1 MVHGGDSDGLGDDGA
16 SAKGRERR
24 DEHELDRK
32 RKSRMRNQV
41 NAVCKLQS
49 REQDQTCGSRC
60 EWNRSCGIHQHGKD
74 NEINTDP
81 YGGGYSIFD
90 TAVYEGK
97 AVLRRLVD
105 SCGTDRAGPGKS
117 ICANGT
123 KAKRGKNSVEQRR
136 AEHVSD
142 EQDAKLRVLPLVSGD
157 VGKQKGRTRI
167 IDKADEMAGFFM

>member
-16 SAKGRERR
+16 SAKGCERR
-24 DEHELDRK
+24 DEHELDLERK
-32 RKSRMRNQV
+32 GGMSNQV
-41 NAVCKLQS
+41 NTVCKLQC
-49 REQDQTCGSRC
+49 REQDQTDGSGC
-60 EWNRSCGIHQHGKD
+60 EGNRSCGIHQHRKD
-74 NEINTDP
+74 NEVNTDP
-81 YGGGYSIFD
+81 YGGGYGIFD

-105 SCGTDRAGPGKS
+105 SCGTDRTGSGG

-123 KAKRGKNSVEQRR
+123 KAKRGKNSVEQCR

>member
-16 SAKGRERR
+16 SAKGCERR
-24 DEHELDRK
+24 DENELDRK

-41 NAVCKLQS
+41 NAVCKFQS
-49 REQDQTCGSRC
+49 REQDQTCGSGC
-60 EWNRSCGIHQHGKD
+60 EGNRSCGIHQHRKD
-74 NEINTDP
+74 YEVNTNP
-81 YGGGYSIFD
+81 YGGGYGIFD

-105 SCGTDRAGPGKS
+105 GCGTDRAGSGES

-123 KAKRGKNSVEQRR
+123 KAKRGKNSVEQCR

-142 EQDAKLRVLPLVSGD
+142 EQDAKLRVLPLISGN
-157 VGKQKGRTRI
+157 VGKQKDRSRI